1 MNSLQMVTES
11 LSPHFLSLSLALEA
25 VDTDDIVG
33 LLLLSQSLDQP
44 DDLGPL
50 LLDLVRAEPVV
61 QILHVLRELSDARI
75 DLAGCKMRSGGWS
88 FTFQR
93 SSQCSG
99 GETLRSRRCSFVP
112 AKTIKLLKSS
122 HKVEILTFCGLMV
135 LICFAENW
143 KV

>member
-88 FTFQR
+88 FTFQQTTHYGV
-93 SSQCSG
+93 SDHFWGQG
-99 GETLRSRRCSFVP
+99 GRRNLHTSWFGKP
-112 AKTIKLLKSS
+112 ALVVARWAVS
-122 HKVEILTFCGLMV
+122 HCGS
-135 LICFAENW
+135 
-143 KV
+143 

>member
-1 MNSLQMVTES
+1 MVTES

-50 LLDLVRAEPVV
+50 ILDLVQAEPVV

-75 DLAGCKMRSGGWS
+75 DLAGCKMRSGGWR

-93 SSQCSG
+93 SSQRSG

-143 KV
+143 KVSPP